1 MKICIITGPFM
12 CLPPHSTGAIEKIW
26 AKKGEY
32 MGRQGDEVI
41 FVSKRPILNEQDTDV
56 LNRIYVKGYDRT
68 KSWWGDLF
76 LDLIYSYRALKAA
89 PLSDI
94 VVLNSIWS
102 PILYPLF
109 KRKLKHALYNVAR
122 FPKKQLGL
130 YKAVDCLSCV
140 SVAVYNAAIKQTP
153 SLKNKICVINNPI
166 DTELFTNYT
175 IKECSSNPTIVYSGR
190 IHEEKG
196 LDILVRAINILVEQ
210 NYRVKLTLIGP
221 VDVASGGSGEKYKRY
236 LESIAESYKINWVK
250 PLFSAKDLAKE
261 ISKGDIFCYPSVAS
275 KGETFGV
282 APLEAMGLGL
292 PTIVSA
298 LDCFKDFVEDGKTG
312 LVFNHMD
319 KEASQML
326 ALLILKIIESKEL
339 YQFLSKNGSEKARC
353 FSVEKIVDAYRE
365 KFIEIINEK
374 TVSKK

>member
-12 CLPPHSTGAIEKIW
+12 CLPPYSTGAIEKIW

-32 MGRQGDEVI
+32 MRRKGDEVI

-56 LNRIYVKGYDRT
+56 RNRIYVKGYDRT
-68 KSWWGDLF
+68 KSWWGDLL

-130 YKAVDCLSCV
+130 YKAMDYLSCV

-153 SLKNKICVINNPI
+153 SLKNKLCVINNPI
-166 DTELFTNYT
+166 DTELFTCHE
-175 IKECSSNPTIVYSGR
+175 IKKCSAYPTVIYSGR

-196 LDILVRAINILVEQ
+196 LDILVAAINSLREQ
-210 NYRVKLTLIGP
+210 GYKIKLTLIGP
-221 VDVASGGSGEKYKRY
+221 VDIALGGSGNKYKQK
-236 LESIAESYKINWVK
+236 LDLIAKSFKIDWVP
-250 PLFSAKDLAKE
+250 PLFSAKDLADE
-261 ISKGDIFCYPSVAS
+261 IRKGDIFCYPSVAS

-292 PTIVSA
+292 PTIVSG

-312 LVFNHMD
+312 LVFNHED
-319 KEASQML
+319 IDAPQVL
-326 ALLILKIIESKEL
+326 AKLILKLIESKQL
-339 YQFLSKNGSEKARC
+339 YRLLSVNGSEKAKY
-353 FSVEKIVDAYRE
+353 FSVDNIAQKYHN
-365 KFIEIINEK
+365 KFLEIING
-374 TVSKK
+374 